1 MLHNDF
7 KTLNAFIHTAR
18 HGSFTAA
25 AQALGVTPAS
35 ISKQIIQLEQ
45 SLNVRLFN
53 RTTRSLSL
61 TDEGRY
67 FLSQAETALALLQ
80 QAVQHINDNEAQYI
94 GMVRIS
100 VSNVIGRHLV
110 LPCLKTLQQRYPQL
124 DIELD
129 FDDKLIDSVKEGFDL
144 VIRGGQIAESSMI
157 SRELAPLH
165 LCLVA
170 SPDYLA
176 RFDIPKT
183 PDELS
188 QHRLI
193 ARRFVSGK
201 YSPWY
206 FWQNEH
212 LFPYEMTRRVLT
224 FSDPEACTL
233 ATLDGNGIAEI
244 PIYLALPHLQAGRLK
259 VLLGDCHHAG
269 DYRLVLQY
277 AHRNLPPRVRVVAEH
292 LFTYLSQH
300 DNLHTPPQALAPFAV

>member
-1 MLHNDF
+1 MLNNDF

-67 FLSQAETALALLQ
+67 FLNQAETALALLQ

-129 FDDKLIDSVKEGFDL
+129 FDNKLIDFVKEGFDL
-144 VIRGGQIAESSMI
+144 VIRGGHIAESSMI
-157 SRELAPLH
+157 ARELAPLH

-176 RFDIPKT
+176 RFGNPKT

-212 LFPYEMTRRVLT
+212 LLPYEINRRVLT

-244 PIYLALPHLQAGRLK
+244 PIYLALPHLQASRLK

>member
-1 MLHNDF
+1 MLLNDF
-7 KTLNAFIHTAR
+7 KTLNAFIQTAR
-18 HGSFTAA
+18 HGSFTAS
-25 AQALGVTPAS
+25 AQVLGVTPAS

-67 FLSQAETALALLQ
+67 FLNQAETALALLR
-80 QAVQHINDNEAQYI
+80 QAASHINGNESQYI
-94 GMVRIS
+94 GTVRIS
-100 VSNVIGRHLV
+100 VSNVIGRQLV
-110 LPCLKTLQQRYPQL
+110 LPCLNALQQRYPQL

-129 FDDKLIDSVKEGFDL
+129 FDDKVIDFVKEGFDL
-144 VIRGGQIAESSMI
+144 VIRGGHIAESSMI
-157 SRELAPLH
+157 ARELAPLY

-176 RFDIPKT
+176 RFGNPHT
-183 PDELS
+183 PQDLA

-212 LFPYEMTRRVLT
+212 LFPYEMNRRVLT
-224 FSDPEACTL
+224 FSDPEACML

-244 PIYLALPHLQAGRLK
+244 PMYLALAHLQAGRLK

-292 LFTYLSQH
+292 LFTYLSQY